1 MAVKRDYYEVLGIAR
16 EATDEEIKRSFR
28 KLAFKYHPDHN
39 RDGGA
44 GEKFKEVNEAYEM
57 LSDSEK
63 RAAYD
68 RFGHG
73 GADGLFGRGFEGF
86 DFGGFGD
93 IFDAFFGGA
102 ATTSR
107 QTPQRGADRR
117 YGITITFE
125 EAAFGCEKE
134 LNISRTEHCSQC
146 QGTGCQSGSQPSRCP
161 NCNGSG
167 QVRRVQQSI
176 FGHFTNITT
185 CPKCHG
191 EGSIITE
198 PCPQCRGSGREKC
211 QRSIN
216 IKIPAGVDDGTQ
228 MRLSGEGD
236 AGTRGGSPGNLY
248 VILSVRQH
256 EFFTRDDDNVHYELP
271 INFAQAALGAEVAV
285 PTLYGEVKLEIPDGC
300 QSGKLF
306 RLKNK
311 GIPHLHRG
319 GRGDQIVRLLVITP
333 DKLTKAQR
341 QLFQELANSLSP
353 AKRGKKEP

>member
-1 MAVKRDYYEVLGIAR
+1 
-16 EATDEEIKRSFR
+16 
-28 KLAFKYHPDHN
+28 
-39 RDGGA
+39 
-44 GEKFKEVNEAYEM
+44 
-57 LSDSEK
+57 
-63 RAAYD
+63 
-68 RFGHG
+68 
-73 GADGLFGRGFEGF
+73 
-86 DFGGFGD
+86 
-93 IFDAFFGGA
+93 
-102 ATTSR
+102 
-107 QTPQRGADRR
+107 
-117 YGITITFE
+117 
-125 EAAFGCEKE
+125 
-134 LNISRTEHCSQC
+134 
-146 QGTGCQSGSQPSRCP
+146 
-161 NCNGSG
+161 
-167 QVRRVQQSI
+167 
-176 FGHFTNITT
+176 
-185 CPKCHG
+185 
-191 EGSIITE
+191 
-198 PCPQCRGSGREKC
+198 
-211 QRSIN
+211 
-216 IKIPAGVDDGTQ
+216 